1 MSIAPSSDRAHP
13 RVIGN
18 GSGSGENNAQTQT
31 QAIVGHTRTSSFFS
45 FGRHKQQNSN
55 SNSISDL
62 GQRRVHPGPVPLQ
75 LPSDSNSNSNSSP
88 TPTPTTHPSASSAPS
103 ALPASSS
110 ASAPPAPPPLH
121 PEIRSIVSLTVAHAH
136 KIYFSGPL
144 LRRIEREA
152 NGSKPHSHPQTHPQP
167 QPVMN
172 SASWEQVWAQ
182 LGGTT
187 LSVWGMKEI
196 EEASREGREVPPSYV
211 NITDGFV
218 QVLGSVTIP
227 AQQGQG
233 QSQASQARKY
243 TNVLTLNTA
252 GSNLILF
259 ACPNTQSL
267 ISWAAALRLSAWEK
281 SRLEEIYTAHL
292 CRITLVARDVP
303 STLVR
308 GRLEGWVRIRI
319 AGQTDWKLVWMVV
332 VEPGDDLGRVNSNNP
347 ISPPSS
353 AGTTMTGFKKK
364 RMSALFYRESD
375 NHGKDKDKDKEKDK
389 RNNAKG
395 EGPMVLIYLSPKT
408 KDRKKPLLTLTG
420 VSQAFAVYPE
430 RPELITRSTLIKL
443 EALFGQEES
452 AGSMRGREGWVL
464 VMPQLTGKD
473 EQQGGVGG
481 GSGGGGLSQAGE
493 MLKWVIAFHDAFRLY
508 GRPQAWNW
516 DPRDPKGLMFGYPV
530 GPAKD
535 VSFVFCLFCLNDRV
549 TYPRSCCFLTVNM
562 RRRWI
567 QEMIGRRRLGRG

>member
-18 GSGSGENNAQTQT
+18 VNGSGNGSGGGENNAQTQT
-31 QAIVGHTRTSSFFS
+31 QAVVGHTRTSSFFS
-45 FGRHKQQNSN
+45 FGRHKQQNS
-55 SNSISDL
+55 DL
-62 GQRRVHPGPVPLQ
+62 GQRRVQPGPVPLQ

-88 TPTPTTHPSASSAPS
+88 TPTPTTHPSAPSAPS

-152 NGSKPHSHPQTHPQP
+152 NGSKPHSHPHP

-172 SASWEQVWAQ
+172 SASSVPTSAPAPASAPANVVPENSWEQVWAQ

-375 NHGKDKDKDKEKDK
+375 NHGKDKDKEKEKDK

-481 GSGGGGLSQAGE
+481 GGGGVGLSQAGE

-535 VSFVFCLFCLNDRV
+535 VSF
-549 TYPRSCCFLTVNM
+549 CFLFVLF
-562 RRRWI
+562 
-567 QEMIGRRRLGRG
+567 E